1 LFITRNITVH
11 KFLLNLSILVCV
23 IEEFLKKGD
32 IINRERN
39 NSNSVSMFDIITDN
53 QLDIIAFCTVNNCY
67 PKICELLQ
75 KELDNKYIEYKQ
87 NVINN
92 DINENKT
99 NDKQPT
105 LFSTISLSGLTFR
118 PPE

>member
-1 LFITRNITVH
+1 MY
-11 KFLLNLSILVCV
+11 
-23 IEEFLKKGD
+23 KGTKYHINGAKEYEGVFSQNDNYD
-32 IINRERN
+32 IG
-39 NSNSVSMFDIITDN
+39 T
-53 QLDIIAFCTVNNCY
+53 
-67 PKICELLQ
+67 
-75 KELDNKYIEYKQ
+75 EY
-87 NVINN
+87 

>member
-1 LFITRNITVH
+1 
-11 KFLLNLSILVCV
+11 
-23 IEEFLKKGD
+23 
-32 IINRERN
+32 
-39 NSNSVSMFDIITDN
+39 MFDIINDN
-53 QLDIIAFCTVNNCY
+53 QLDIITFCNVNKCY
-67 PKICELLQ
+67 PKVSELLQ

-87 NVINN
+87 NVVNN